1 MDECDKRGNSC
12 PSRLKCITRDNI
24 THDCGCEKADN
35 VVKGEGKKRF
45 CKGKIM
51 FIFSGPGCWK
61 CGYCN
66 PLDKY
71 YPKDNAIGFRNTCP
85 LDSVTQLLN
94 NRGLNR
100 LYGPV
105 IYTFQSVQPVFKTKT
120 RSKPFSVCRTLL
132 CKHRLL

>member
-24 THDCGCEKADN
+24 THECGCEKADS

-66 PLDKY
+66 PLDEY

-100 LYGPV
+100 LLRASYLHVLVSLP
-105 IYTFQSVQPVFKTKT
+105 SV
-120 RSKPFSVCRTLL
+120 
-132 CKHRLL
+132 